1 MSGEEKKRATLDFG
15 DDLLDQGAPKVD
27 VEAIKAVTRAAGF
40 RETPKAATEVVV
52 PASSPVAAQP
62 VEAGA
67 SVSGAGAPG
76 EAGAKT
82 LRRARRKTGRTEQFA
97 TRLRAETLEA
107 IYTYADR
114 HEITLA
120 ETIERAIAALAQ
132 REG

>member
-15 DDLLDQGAPKVD
+15 DDFLDAGAPKVD

-40 RETPKAATEVVV
+40 RETPKAAAAVVA

-67 SVSGAGAPG
+67 SIPGAGP
-76 EAGAKT
+76 KT

>member
-15 DDLLDQGAPKVD
+15 DDLIDQGASKVD

-52 PASSPVAAQP
+52 PASSSVAAQP

-67 SVSGAGAPG
+67 SGSGAGAGP
-76 EAGAKT
+76 KT